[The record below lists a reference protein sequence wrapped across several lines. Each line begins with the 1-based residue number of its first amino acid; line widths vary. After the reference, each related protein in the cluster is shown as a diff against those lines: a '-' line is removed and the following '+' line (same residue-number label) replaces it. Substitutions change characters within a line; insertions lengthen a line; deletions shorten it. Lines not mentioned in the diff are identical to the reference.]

1 MVLGTLSLSDIKCHK
16 RKTMIQKEKQ
26 KQRSDEDVVR
36 ELVSMTS
43 HTCGQNSRSFHTFH
57 VML

>member
-43 HTCGQNSRSFHTFH
+43 HTWSKFQVISCYT
-57 VML
+57 